1 MRTEA
6 ITLLKEDVLA
16 MGQMVT
22 RTVEEMTKLLKN
34 EPSASLNFV
43 EEQELTINQSCQD
56 IEEKCMDLLLD
67 KDLIS
72 AKDIRALVGSTIIG
86 AKLERMAD
94 HANRVARIASW
105 AIEEEIEI
113 PSELAE
119 MGTLIQRMVQD
130 VLLSFLTADTG
141 KAQEVLQRDSHVN
154 YLHDLLSKQ
163 LLSDLG
169 EQDQVG
175 AFMRAQFL
183 FCARFLERM
192 GDACTSIAKRVY
204 FIETGTRL
212 KPETKKE
219 A

>member
-34 EPSASLNFV
+34 EAGASLSFV
-43 EEQELTINQSCQD
+43 EEQELRINQYCQD

-72 AKDIRALVGSTIIG
+72 AKDIRALVGSTIIS

-130 VLLSFLTADTG
+130 VLLSFLTDAAD

-154 YLHDLLSKQ
+154 YLHDLLSKK

-212 KPETKKE
+212 KAEAKE